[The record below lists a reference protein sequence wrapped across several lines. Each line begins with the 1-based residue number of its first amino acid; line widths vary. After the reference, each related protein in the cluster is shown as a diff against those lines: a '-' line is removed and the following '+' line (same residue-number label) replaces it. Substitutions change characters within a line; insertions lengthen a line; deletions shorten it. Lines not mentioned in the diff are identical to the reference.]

1 MKLSLKRAKELKM
14 VFLDEMERTRTIPAN
29 LVQPFW
35 EFYSKEFNPG
45 EFSAMPCTCSPKLW
59 SQMMISVTNAVN
71 EAFAEDA
78 TLTLVEV
85 PQEVTEEPTIES
97 GVDVCD
103 ELENNIYVDSQTYND
118 EDSDS
123 LEPREI
129 NGVKYYIDTSNYV
142 YHTETQDLIGKL
154 NETCDTIIFLSDFSS

>member
-1 MKLSLKRAKELKM
+1 MKLTLKRAKELKM
-14 VFLDEMERTRTIPAN
+14 VFLDEMERTRTIPGH

-78 TLTLVEV
+78 SLQLVEV
-85 PQEVTEEPTIES
+85 PQEVVEDEPKKKTKKSKVIADAVEEDTKINTDEES
-97 GVDVCD
+97 
-103 ELENNIYVDSQTYND
+103 I
-118 EDSDS
+118 
-123 LEPREI
+123 
-129 NGVKYYIDTSNYV
+129 
-142 YHTETQDLIGKL
+142 
-154 NETCDTIIFLSDFSS
+154 

>member
-1 MKLSLKRAKELKM
+1 MKLTLKRAKELKM

-35 EFYSKEFNPG
+35 EFYSQEFNPG
-45 EFSAMPCTCSPKLW
+45 EYSAMPCTCSPKLW

-85 PQEVTEEPTIES
+85 PQPTEDEEPKKKIVKSKKSTTADVVEDDTKTISDEES
-97 GVDVCD
+97 
-103 ELENNIYVDSQTYND
+103 I
-118 EDSDS
+118 
-123 LEPREI
+123 
-129 NGVKYYIDTSNYV
+129 
-142 YHTETQDLIGKL
+142 
-154 NETCDTIIFLSDFSS
+154 

>member
-35 EFYSKEFNPG
+35 EFYSQEFNPG
-45 EFSAMPCTCSPKLW
+45 EYSAMPCTCSPKLW

-85 PQEVTEEPTIES
+85 PQPTEDEEPKKKIVKSKKSTTADVVEDDTKTISDEES
-97 GVDVCD
+97 
-103 ELENNIYVDSQTYND
+103 I
-118 EDSDS
+118 
-123 LEPREI
+123 
-129 NGVKYYIDTSNYV
+129 
-142 YHTETQDLIGKL
+142 
-154 NETCDTIIFLSDFSS
+154 